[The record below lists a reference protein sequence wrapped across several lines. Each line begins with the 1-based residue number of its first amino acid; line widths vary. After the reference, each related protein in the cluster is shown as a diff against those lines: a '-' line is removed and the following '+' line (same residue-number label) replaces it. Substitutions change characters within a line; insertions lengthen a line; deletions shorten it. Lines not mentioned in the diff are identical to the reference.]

1 LPTAFKEK
9 KNEEVK
15 KMFTSLDQK
24 DSESKVKTFDNGHAM
39 PWESDCCKKV
49 MSCVSRF
56 ICFVGLS
63 ISLGKSE
70 CERDN
75 SLLLSSRITE
85 CGEVFKIKKNRPVYT
100 GLLYEGIKKKK

>member
-1 LPTAFKEK
+1 
-9 KNEEVK
+9 
-15 KMFTSLDQK
+15 MFTSLDQK

-85 CGEVFKIKKNRPVYT
+85 CGEVFKIYPSHLNFQVPMTSKLSVKSVASSFRYF
-100 GLLYEGIKKKK
+100 LM

>member
-85 CGEVFKIKKNRPVYT
+85 CGEVFKIKKIVPCIQVYFMKA
-100 GLLYEGIKKKK
+100 LRKK